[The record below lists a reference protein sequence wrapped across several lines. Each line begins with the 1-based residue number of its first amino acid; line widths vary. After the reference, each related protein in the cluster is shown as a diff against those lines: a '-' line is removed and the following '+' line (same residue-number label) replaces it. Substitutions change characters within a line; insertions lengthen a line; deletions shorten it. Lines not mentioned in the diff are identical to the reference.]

1 MVTCWMLADA
11 INMVIAELI
20 YVIIQDMS
28 WPFHFLIFS
37 VFESASGSS
46 KVWIKNK
53 TSRWNFMDSTVQT
66 ELLKNLITK
75 SINGIRFHWRSKLR
89 NISIWKVLFMFNN
102 LSVVTKLAWKKPL
115 CSMLLISNNEGI
127 TLLYGS
133 LTRLITKSSTFVC
146 Q

>member
-1 MVTCWMLADA
+1 MLADA

-66 ELLKNLITK
+66 ELLKNLIETFWPK
-75 SINGIRFHWRSKLR
+75 HHVGHSYYDF
-89 NISIWKVLFMFNN
+89 
-102 LSVVTKLAWKKPL
+102 
-115 CSMLLISNNEGI
+115 
-127 TLLYGS
+127 LLYLLDDS
-133 LTRLITKSSTFVC
+133 DMNCCLD
-146 Q
+146 